1 MPSLWFGVCVSTNA
15 VISVTALTQNIPVQ
29 SLYTYRQ
36 LQVTDMAIRYIEWFT
51 STMCAEVLVYITVPF
66 HV

>member
-1 MPSLWFGVCVSTNA
+1 MTSLWFGVCVSANA
-15 VISVTALTQNIPVQ
+15 VISVTALTQNILVQ

-51 STMCAEVLVYITVPF
+51 STMCVHYM
-66 HV
+66 